1 MHRLAIAITL
11 STLRSPKVSANRDQ
25 RATLAQVLSCPKS
38 TREVVKASKFY
49 SNNRTIA
56 SREQRKSSATL
67 ALKAGISFL

>member
-1 MHRLAIAITL
+1 MHRLAIATTL

-25 RATLAQVLSCPKS
+25 RATLALVSSCPKS

-56 SREQRKSSATL
+56 SREQLKSSATL